1 MADRFVA
8 AARASR
14 DAALEL
20 FEAARRPRSGAWE
33 PTLIDTLHVEMVD
46 EAGASLG
53 SVVVDCRLRAAR
65 GRIDVVAPVAAR
77 SIGPIE
83 VEQVLAFE
91 DVMRVPTDAPPS
103 RELLHLQGENRT
115 VLVERDAAGVRSVR
129 DLTDDERDRYIDPA
143 AASVMDRMRA
153 DAIRADGIRSW
164 GFTIQPIDE
173 WKAQQ
178 AKTAQ
183 QTVVGY
189 VAGLLLDGRYTA
201 SDPTQT
207 LQTMRMRD
215 KRIDAEQTIALP
227 HQLGDVM
234 LLAGDERG
242 DSSERRVE
250 LKSRSRL
257 VEIVSASEVEMIGT
271 DGKVLKGRRVDLCL
285 ELTPDSEQQARIDK
299 YGTRWATGLGVAV
312 EQQSIA
318 VNGGTQEAL
327 HAAAMELVSAY
338 SMSTVRVLAAI
349 GVAAHESPVGL
360 VEASPKAI
368 APCLGLDYRAMARKD
383 KDALSKHIALAQSIC
398 VQLFD
403 PNDAN
408 SVKVSMPLLVREMTR
423 IEGGKAVPMLKPSMV
438 WGNPKNQNHVPREW
452 LHLDPVQQAVEM
464 RLIWSICQRYSRA
477 IGRTVAQGSP
487 TNGMRTALSH
497 LLPGDLTLERLREGK
512 GVPAVRRRLERAFEV
527 AADMGVVIELI
538 GAWKPDPLET
548 QVTAMRSRRLFMAE
562 DARRGEV
569 LAAAAER
576 VEKMKQLPPSD
587 AKPKGRRRLKAVKAL
602 PPASRVLPRRSPA
615 DGSTDGLV
623 VAVGLVGAGQR
634 PRCPAARQQAGGR

>member
-14 DAALEL
+14 DAALDL
-20 FEAARRPRSGAWE
+20 FEDARRPRSRSWE
-33 PTLIDTLHVEMVD
+33 PTLLDTLHVEMVD

-65 GRIDVVAPVAAR
+65 GRIEVVAPAAAR
-77 SIGPIE
+77 SIGPLE
-83 VEQVLAFE
+83 VERVLALE
-91 DVMRVPTDAPPS
+91 QVMQVPTDAPPS
-103 RELLHLQGENRT
+103 RELLHLQGESRT
-115 VLVERDAAGVRSVR
+115 VLVERDATGVRSVR
-129 DLTDDERDRYIDPA
+129 DLTDDERGRYIDLGA
-143 AASVMDRMRA
+143 ANLMERMRA

-164 GFTIQPIDE
+164 GFTIQPIEE

-207 LQTMRMRD
+207 LQAMRMRD
-215 KRIDAEQTIALP
+215 KRVDAEQTIALP

-234 LLAGDERG
+234 AFVGDERG
-242 DSSERRVE
+242 DSEARRKE
-250 LKSRSRL
+250 LKSRSRV
-257 VEIVSASEVEMIGT
+257 VEIVEASKVDMIGK
-271 DGKVLKGRRVDLCL
+271 DGKVLRGDRVDLRL

-318 VNGGTQEAL
+318 VDSGTAAAL

-349 GVAAHESPVGL
+349 GVAAHESPAGL

-368 APCLGLDYRAMARKD
+368 APYLGLDYRAMDRRNRDTLA
-383 KDALSKHIALAQSIC
+383 KHIALAQSIC
-398 VQLFD
+398 VQLVAGKGSD
-403 PNDAN
+403 G
-408 SVKVSMPLLVREMTR
+408 VMMSMPLLVREMTR
-423 IEGGKAVPMLKPSMV
+423 LEGGKAVPMLKPSMV
-438 WGNPKNQNHVPREW
+438 WDRSEQNHVPREW

-464 RLIWSICQRYSRA
+464 RLIWGICQRYSRA
-477 IGRTVAQGSP
+477 IGRTIVKGSP
-487 TNGMRTALSH
+487 TTGMRTALSH

-527 AADMGVVIELI
+527 AAGMGVEIETV
-538 GAWKPDPLET
+538 GPWRPEPLET
-548 QVTAMRSRRLFMAE
+548 IVTAMRSQRLLMAE

-569 LAAAAER
+569 LAAAAKREQA
-576 VEKMKQLPPSD
+576 KQLPAGDPQ
-587 AKPKGRRRLKAVKAL
+587 PERRRRLKAGKE
-602 PPASRVLPRRSPA
+602 
-615 DGSTDGLV
+615 
-623 VAVGLVGAGQR
+623 
-634 PRCPAARQQAGGR
+634 